1 MIEEEQRMIEEEQSI
16 SVTSVKSEAKST
28 IGMAVTRCAQLTRV
42 EPSIVHATV
51 RGALLLYVWGT
62 HARARAHLPAACV
75 RTWQH
80 LGTYHPIHSLTF
92 LAI

>member
-1 MIEEEQRMIEEEQSI
+1 MIEEEQSI

-62 HARARAHLPAACV
+62 RARACTCCV
-75 RTWQH
+75 RPYLAAPWH
-80 LGTYHPIHSLTF
+80 IPWYHPIHSLTI